1 MKKNIAKPT
10 SLLLIAFWAF
20 IGCWGITSF
29 PTNVFAQAPFSLNRS
44 VLSEGKWVKITI
56 EQTGIYTLSYEDL
69 KKMGFSEPEK
79 VGVYGYGGA
88 LLSEKLSEAPPTD
101 LPAMPVYHHNKAIYF
116 YGKGPLH
123 WYYDTRSKAYKHVIN
138 HYSTKGYLFLSD
150 IATPGVQHMQEAQ
163 LAANGAP
170 SEAKYYDALQLHEQD
185 IYTLKQSGRM
195 LFGEPLING
204 QIRRIAI
211 DLGTAPRVDNSL
223 SINYAYTALPKA
235 EGRGALSL
243 GINGNVFASDIINL
257 SEDYSYSSYISGIY
271 HQRYGAKTEVEG
283 RRFDLE
289 VTYQPSGDPAY
300 LDYIE
305 IQSARALRYQQGE
318 QMHIRKWEPD
328 DKNLLFKIEDL
339 GNEGIVFAINSK
351 GIPSMV
357 KTEQSGMAHTF
368 TSNALTAQGQPQEF
382 IALRPQDA
390 LKPLQY
396 QSVNN
401 QNIKG
406 AETPKLIII
415 STKEFRSEAERLA
428 TYHREKEDLVV
439 LVVEQEEVFNEFSS
453 GTPDATAYRL
463 MAKHFYERWK
473 EEHQGEEYCPI
484 QLLLFGDGAAD
495 NRKISA
501 EWKLPAYLNTEFLL
515 SYQSVNSL
523 NIQTYTND
531 DYFGLLRTEDD
542 AETNGKKE
550 LSIGIGR
557 FPVRTLAEAKAAVDK
572 TIAYSENKDPGVW
585 KTRATFVAD
594 NADYP
599 GVYSHLNHADELAHL
614 ALRLQPELILNK
626 IYLDAHAQKTENGLN
641 TFPTAKRQLHDAL
654 ENGTLFINYVG
665 HGSPT
670 AWTNEQIMTLSDIQ
684 QFKYK
689 HLPVWIT
696 ATCDFCN
703 FDNPQ
708 TSGGEMAFLNDKS
721 GAIALFTTTRV
732 VLDVDNQILNN
743 LMLNS
748 LLGKDQSGA
757 PHKLGNILRNA
768 KNQRGGNDTI
778 NKLNFMLIGNPALQL
793 KLPTHRA
800 IISTINGKSLDQTS
814 EIAVKALEQVVVKG
828 FIQDL
833 SGSVDGNFSGKLYIT
848 VFDGE
853 EEKSVHPDN
862 IPPDS
867 EKIKTYKDF
876 TGVVYAGNATIEK
889 GFFEFSFIVPKDVAY
904 SAYKGKI
911 NLYAY
916 APDITKEAM
925 GVDRTIRITE
935 GSPNQPIIDTIP
947 PVVELCYLN
956 NPNQTDNFVVGPT
969 PLLVAKVFD
978 LNGINITGGG
988 VGHDITLVI
997 DNRFDLSY
1005 KLNNYYTASDT
1016 EAGKGDIVYM
1026 LPPLDEGDHTAV
1038 LTVWDVFNNVTRH
1051 SFKFRVNKDL
1061 PPSATATR
1069 LFPNPARRG
1078 NPITFELYTDN
1089 PGETLQAYI
1098 ELFDFT
1104 GKRVS
1109 RSERVQVQAGV
1120 NAPIQLSWLPITSY
1134 GTVVAAGHYLY
1145 RWTILAN
1152 NGKQTTSS
1160 GQMVIVDP

>member
-1 MKKNIAKPT
+1 
-10 SLLLIAFWAF
+10 
-20 IGCWGITSF
+20 
-29 PTNVFAQAPFSLNRS
+29 
-44 VLSEGKWVKITI
+44 
-56 EQTGIYTLSYEDL
+56 
-69 KKMGFSEPEK
+69 
-79 VGVYGYGGA
+79 
-88 LLSEKLSEAPPTD
+88 
-101 LPAMPVYHHNKAIYF
+101 
-116 YGKGPLH
+116 
-123 WYYDTRSKAYKHVIN
+123 
-138 HYSTKGYLFLSD
+138 
-150 IATPGVQHMQEAQ
+150 
-163 LAANGAP
+163 
-170 SEAKYYDALQLHEQD
+170 
-185 IYTLKQSGRM
+185 
-195 LFGEPLING
+195 
-204 QIRRIAI
+204 
-211 DLGTAPRVDNSL
+211 
-223 SINYAYTALPKA
+223 
-235 EGRGALSL
+235 
-243 GINGNVFASDIINL
+243 
-257 SEDYSYSSYISGIY
+257 
-271 HQRYGAKTEVEG
+271 
-283 RRFDLE
+283 
-289 VTYQPSGDPAY
+289 
-300 LDYIE
+300 
-305 IQSARALRYQQGE
+305 
-318 QMHIRKWEPD
+318 
-328 DKNLLFKIEDL
+328 
-339 GNEGIVFAINSK
+339 
-351 GIPSMV
+351 
-357 KTEQSGMAHTF
+357 
-368 TSNALTAQGQPQEF
+368 
-382 IALRPQDA
+382 
-390 LKPLQY
+390 
-396 QSVNN
+396 
-401 QNIKG
+401 
-406 AETPKLIII
+406 
-415 STKEFRSEAERLA
+415 
-428 TYHREKEDLVV
+428 
-439 LVVEQEEVFNEFSS
+439 
-453 GTPDATAYRL
+453 
-463 MAKHFYERWK
+463 
-473 EEHQGEEYCPI
+473 
-484 QLLLFGDGAAD
+484 
-495 NRKISA
+495 
-501 EWKLPAYLNTEFLL
+501 
-515 SYQSVNSL
+515 
-523 NIQTYTND
+523 
-531 DYFGLLRTEDD
+531 
-542 AETNGKKE
+542 
-550 LSIGIGR
+550 
-557 FPVRTLAEAKAAVDK
+557 
-572 TIAYSENKDPGVW
+572 
-585 KTRATFVAD
+585 
-594 NADYP
+594 
-599 GVYSHLNHADELAHL
+599 
-614 ALRLQPELILNK
+614 
-626 IYLDAHAQKTENGLN
+626 
-641 TFPTAKRQLHDAL
+641 
-654 ENGTLFINYVG
+654 
-665 HGSPT
+665 
-670 AWTNEQIMTLSDIQ
+670 
-684 QFKYK
+684 
-689 HLPVWIT
+689 
-696 ATCDFCN
+696 
-703 FDNPQ
+703 
-708 TSGGEMAFLNDKS
+708 
-721 GAIALFTTTRV
+721 
-732 VLDVDNQILNN
+732 
-743 LMLNS
+743 
-748 LLGKDQSGA
+748 
-757 PHKLGNILRNA
+757 
-768 KNQRGGNDTI
+768 
-778 NKLNFMLIGNPALQL
+778 MLIGNPALQL

-916 APDITKEAM
+916 APDIIKEAM